1 MKMYKHGI
9 VLFTYQAAASIPCV
23 ARGYGNT
30 KPTKFSH
37 KVYTNK
43 QCAVK
48 MLYPC
53 GKWQQNMKYHNTT

>member
-9 VLFTYQAAASIPCV
+9 VLFSYQEAASIPCV

-30 KPTKFSH
+30 KPTEFSH

-53 GKWQQNMKYHNTT
+53 EK